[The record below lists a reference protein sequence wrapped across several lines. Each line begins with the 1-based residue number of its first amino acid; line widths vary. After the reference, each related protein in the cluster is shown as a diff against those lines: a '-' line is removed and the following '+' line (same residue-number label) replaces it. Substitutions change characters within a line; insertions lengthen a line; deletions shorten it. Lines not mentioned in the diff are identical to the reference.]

1 MDGVPGRPPQLHDLA
16 DVHYSRSVAC
26 QQYQRGIATV
36 VLPNRAAGIDAGGSG
51 AAGVWVGPLKHAG
64 GAVARPRPSS
74 AGARTHIIHD
84 LLISCI
90 GPGLYMISRYTEH

>member
-51 AAGVWVGPLKHAG
+51 AAGVRAGPRNPPE
-64 GAVARPRPSS
+64 VERRVPAR
-74 AGARTHIIHD
+74 A
-84 LLISCI
+84 LQV
-90 GPGLYMISRYTEH
+90 PG